1 MKEGNKWL
9 EILVWVGKN
18 NNRCKP
24 KILYGSLSDSEVN
37 SRRCFQNVL
46 KDYSLRNV
54 VHGLPGWP
62 L

>member
-1 MKEGNKWL
+1 MAGNSSL
-9 EILVWVGKN
+9 GGKK
-18 NNRCKP
+18 NNRCYRHKP
-24 KILYGSLSDSEVN
+24 KILYGSLNDSEVN

>member
-1 MKEGNKWL
+1 MAGNSSL
-9 EILVWVGKN
+9 GGKK

-54 VHGLPGWP
+54 VHGLPGCP